1 MCCRNQYISLSPLP
15 RLTQILPVAT
25 RLAQMQAARSAE
37 RQLAENSPSLPPWLC
52 LHSAQIIFPFWVFRA
67 LIAEG
72 WVGGWRQPAVC
83 REVEKGGGVVGE
95 PRRGWKCAM
104 CALLREKENL
114 ALWGRLG

>member
-25 RLAQMQAARSAE
+25 PLAQMQAARSAE

-83 REVEKGGGVVGE
+83 REVEKGG
-95 PRRGWKCAM
+95 
-104 CALLREKENL
+104 
-114 ALWGRLG
+114 ALWESQGVGGSVLCAPF